1 MRNTVIVAASIGALA
16 LVGCGGAAARPAP
29 AVTVTQTAT
38 APAPTVTR
46 TATVH
51 VTQTATVAP
60 PALTVARYSGTRD
73 WNSPQF
79 TVAGDNP
86 VLTVKYAYS
95 GNILPGETSGDNF
108 TADLTNGSDDQ
119 SIANEIGTSGGA
131 TTTLYPDTSGG
142 NAYHLTVTAT
152 GSWSVTITE
161 AG

>member
-1 MRNTVIVAASIGALA
+1 MKTIAITAAALGIVTLA
-16 LVGCGGAAARPAP
+16 GCGTAAARPAP
-29 AVTVTQTAT
+29 AATVTQTDT
-38 APAPTVTR
+38 APTPTVTR

-60 PALTVARYSGTRD
+60 PALTVAQYSGSSD

-79 TVAGDNP
+79 TVTGDSP
-86 VLTVKYAYS
+86 VLTVAYSYS
-95 GNILPGETSGDNF
+95 GNQDSNF
-108 TADLTNGSDDQ
+108 IADLTNGSDDQ
-119 SIANEIGTSGGA
+119 QIANDIGTAESR

-142 NAYHLTVTAT
+142 NTYHLTITAT

>member
-16 LVGCGGAAARPAP
+16 LVGCGSAAGRPAP

-38 APAPTVTR
+38 APAPAITR
-46 TATVH
+46 TATVR
-51 VTQTATVAP
+51 VTQTVAVAP
-60 PALTVARYSGTRD
+60 PALTVARYSGSSD

-79 TVAGDNP
+79 TVTGDSP
-86 VLTVKYAYS
+86 VLTVAYSYS
-95 GNILPGETSGDNF
+95 GNQDSNF
-108 TADLTNGSDDQ
+108 IADITNGSDDQ
-119 SIANEIGTSGGA
+119 QIANDIGTAESR

-142 NAYHLTVTAT
+142 NAYHLTITAT